1 MADEDPFALPDGY
14 GGTRRDET
22 QSDQPIVASS
32 FATGGDGAFAPWL
45 QPAETGAPDTPV
57 ERPTPWWRR
66 RVWLKR
72 GGLAILAS
80 FLLLLTWLAIA
91 APVSRTAQPIVPPQL
106 TLASSDGTPFVRA
119 GAITDRPVTIATLPP
134 HVPQAFLA
142 IEDRRFYDHWGID
155 PLGIGRALW
164 SNIKGDAGL
173 QGGSTITQ
181 QLAKITYLENR
192 RTIGRKLQEL
202 PIALWLEIWLTK
214 DEVLERYLSNAYFGD
229 NTYGL
234 RAASLHYFYRQPERL
249 TLTQSAMLAGL
260 MKAPSRY
267 APTRNLEGARARER
281 VVLAAMVE
289 AGYLTPDKARA
300 VPLASIDHR
309 PPPRLARGSY
319 FADWAMAEARTRRGG
334 AYAGEKVV
342 TTLDR
347 RLQRLAEQVA
357 RAGTPRGAQV
367 ALVAMRQNGEVV
379 AMVGGRDYDAS
390 PFNRATQAQR
400 QPGST
405 FKLVVYLA
413 ALRAGLTPDTMVSD
427 TPIDSGSYRPSN
439 AGGRYRGEI
448 TLRQAFARSSNVVAV
463 RLYNRLGHKAIQSAA
478 AELGITRTLPTNAS
492 VALGSADLTLIE
504 LTAAYAAIAEGEA
517 PVEPHALK
525 RSQKSFIDSLFD
537 SRTALGSRTVAQL
550 RDLLRSAVSD
560 GTGSA
565 ARLAVPTYGKTGTS
579 QDSRDALFVGYAGD
593 LVVGVWIGHDDN
605 RPLGN
610 ASGGGAPARIW
621 RNFMAQALPGAAPRP
636 KPAPEPLPI
645 PDIEIPAG
653 ILPPEITIDPDTGIG
668 VEGDIGS
675 VGVRI
680 NRDGLRVRPAPEPR
694 PPAEPPRVRVP
705 APSEGNR

>member
-14 GGTRRDET
+14 GGTRPDKVELR
-22 QSDQPIVASS
+22 SDSGSPS
-32 FATGGDGAFAPWL
+32 FAPGDDGAFAPWL
-45 QPAETGAPDTPV
+45 QPAESGASDTPV
-57 ERPTPWWRR
+57 KRPTPWWRR
-66 RVWLKR
+66 RIWLKR
-72 GGLAILAS
+72 AGLAILAL
-80 FLLLLTWLAIA
+80 FLLLLAWLAIA
-91 APVSRTAQPIVPPQL
+91 APVARTAQPIVPPQL

-119 GAITDRPVTIATLPP
+119 GAITDRAVRIADLPP
-134 HVPQAFLA
+134 HVAQAFLA

-164 SNIKGDAGL
+164 SNVKGDGGL

-202 PIALWLEIWLTK
+202 PIALWLEAWLTK
-214 DEVLERYLSNAYFGD
+214 DQILERYLSNAYFGD

-234 RAASLHYFYRQPERL
+234 RAASMHYFYRQPERL
-249 TLTQSAMLAGL
+249 TLTQAAMLAGL

-267 APTRNLEGARARER
+267 APTRNLEGAQARER

-289 AGYLTPDKARA
+289 AGYLTPEQARG
-300 VPLASIDHR
+300 VPLASVDHR
-309 PPPRLARGSY
+309 PPPSLARGSY
-319 FADWAMAEARTRRGG
+319 FADWAMAETRTERGK

-367 ALVAMRQNGEVV
+367 ALVAMRKNGEVV

-390 PFNRATQAQR
+390 PFNRATQAER

-405 FKLVVYLA
+405 FKLIVYLA
-413 ALRAGLTPDTMVSD
+413 ALRAGLTPDTIVSD
-427 TPIDSGSYRPSN
+427 TPIDSGSYRPGN

-463 RLYNRLGHKAIQSAA
+463 RLYNRLGHKAIQDAA
-478 AELGITRTLPTNAS
+478 DELGITRKMPTNAS
-492 VALGSADLTLIE
+492 VALGSANLTLIE
-504 LTAAYAAIAEGEA
+504 LTAAYAAVAEGEA

-525 RSQKSFIDSLFD
+525 RSEKGFIGALFD
-537 SRTALGSRTVAQL
+537 GRTALGSRTVEQL
-550 RDLLRSAVSD
+550 RDLLRAAVSD

-565 ARLAVPTYGKTGTS
+565 ARLAVPAYGKTGTS

-605 RPLGN
+605 RPLGS

-621 RNFMAQALPGAAPRP
+621 RSFMSQALPGAAPRP
-636 KPAPEPLPI
+636 KPKTEPLPI
-645 PDIEIPAG
+645 PDIEIPEG
-653 ILPPEITIDPDTGIG
+653 ILPPEITIDPDKGIG
-668 VEGDIGS
+668 VEGDIGG

-680 NRDGLRVRPAPEPR
+680 DREGLRVRPAPEPR
-694 PPAEPPRVRVP
+694 PPAAPP
-705 APSEGNR
+705 PSTPPTDGNR

>member
-1 MADEDPFALPDGY
+1 MADNDPFALPDGY
-14 GGTRRDET
+14 GGTLPPT
-22 QSDQPIVASS
+22 TGSPIQAPLVYAS
-32 FATGGDGAFAPWL
+32 DGAFAPWL
-45 QPAETGAPDTPV
+45 ETAETVAPDTPV

-66 RVWLKR
+66 PIWLKR

-80 FLLLLTWLAIA
+80 FLLLLGWLAIA

-134 HVPQAFLA
+134 HVAQAFLA

-181 QLAKITYLENR
+181 QLAKITYLENQ
-192 RTIGRKLQEL
+192 RTIGRKVQEL
-202 PIALWLEIWLTK
+202 PIALWLEVWLSK

-249 TLTQSAMLAGL
+249 TLTQAAMLAGL

-267 APTRNLEGARARER
+267 APTRNIEGAQSREKT
-281 VVLAAMVE
+281 VLAAMVE
-289 AGYLTPDKARA
+289 AGYLTPGQARA
-300 VPLASIDHR
+300 VPLASVDHR
-309 PPPRLARGSY
+309 PPPSLARGSY
-319 FADWAMAEARTRRGG
+319 FADWAMAEARTQRGG
-334 AYAGEKVV
+334 AYAGEKIV

-379 AMVGGRDYDAS
+379 AMVGGRDYAAS
-390 PFNRATQAQR
+390 PFNRATQAER

-405 FKLVVYLA
+405 FKLIVYLA

-427 TPIDSGSYRPSN
+427 TPIDSGSYRPGN

-463 RLYNRLGHKAIQSAA
+463 RLYNRLGHKAIQDAA
-478 AELGITRTLPTNAS
+478 DELGITRKLPTNAS
-492 VALGSADLTLIE
+492 VALGSANLTLVE
-504 LTAAYAAIAEGEA
+504 LTAAYAAVAEGEA

-525 RSQKSFIDSLFD
+525 RSQKGFIGSLFD
-537 SRTALGSRTVAQL
+537 NRTALGSRTVTQL

-565 ARLAVPTYGKTGTS
+565 ARLAVPAYGKTGTS

-605 RPLGN
+605 RPLGS

-636 KPAPEPLPI
+636 KPKPEPLPI
-645 PDIEIPAG
+645 PDIEIPEG
-653 ILPPEITIDPDTGIG
+653 ILPSEITIDPETGIG
-668 VEGDIGS
+668 IEGDIGG

-680 NRDGLRVRPAPEPR
+680 DREGLRVRPAPEPR
-694 PPAEPPRVRVP
+694 PPVTQPPVTP
-705 APSEGNR
+705 PTAAEGNR

>member
-1 MADEDPFALPDGY
+1 MADDDPFALPDGY
-14 GGTRRDET
+14 GGTRPPEPEMRYT
-22 QSDQPIVASS
+22 VPA
-32 FATGGDGAFAPWL
+32 ANGGDGTFAPWL
-45 QPAETGAPDTPV
+45 DPADIPSPQPAAET
-57 ERPTPWWRR
+57 RTPWWRR
-66 RVWLKR
+66 RIWLKR
-72 GGLAILAS
+72 AGLAIVVGFLA
-80 FLLLLTWLAIA
+80 LLAWLAIF

-119 GAITDRPVTIATLPP
+119 GAITDRAVRIADLPP
-134 HVPQAFLA
+134 HVAQAFLA

-164 SNIKGDAGL
+164 SNIRGDAGL

-181 QLAKITYLENR
+181 QLAKITYLENQ

-202 PIALWLEIWLTK
+202 PIALWLEAWLSK
-214 DEVLERYLSNAYFGD
+214 DQILERYLSNAYFGD

-249 TLTQSAMLAGL
+249 TLTQAAMLAGL

-267 APTRNLEGARARER
+267 APTRNIKGAQSREKT
-281 VVLAAMVE
+281 VLAAMVA
-289 AGYLTPDKARA
+289 AGYLTADRARA
-300 VPLASIDHR
+300 VPLATVDHR
-309 PPPRLARGSY
+309 PPPNLARGSY
-319 FADWAMAEARTRRGG
+319 FADWAMREARTERGS

-347 RLQRLAEQVA
+347 RLQRLADQVA
-357 RAGTPRGAQV
+357 RSGAPRGAQV
-367 ALVAMRQNGEVV
+367 ALVAMRKNGEVV

-405 FKLVVYLA
+405 FKLIVYLA
-413 ALRAGLTPDTMVSD
+413 ALRAGLTPDTLVSD
-427 TPIDSGSYRPSN
+427 TPIDSGSYRPGN

-448 TLRQAFARSSNVVAV
+448 TLRQAFAHSSNVVAV
-463 RLYNRLGHKAIQSAA
+463 RLYNRLGHEAIQRAA
-478 AELGITRTLPTNAS
+478 NELGITRTLPTNAS

-504 LTAAYAAIAEGEA
+504 LTAAYAAVAAGKA

-525 RSQKSFIDSLFD
+525 RPEKGFFGSLFD
-537 SRTALGSRTVAQL
+537 NRKALGSHTVDQL
-550 RDLLRSAVSD
+550 RDLLRAAVNT
-560 GTGSA
+560 GTGNA
-565 ARLAVPTYGKTGTS
+565 ARLSVPAYGKTGTS

-605 RPLGN
+605 RPLGS

-621 RNFMAQALPGAAPRP
+621 RNFMAGALPGAAPRP
-636 KPAPEPLPI
+636 KPRPEPLPT
-645 PDIEIPAG
+645 PEITLPEG
-653 ILPPEITIDPDTGIG
+653 ILPPEITIDPDNGVGI
-668 VEGDIGS
+668 EGDIGG

-680 NRDGLRVRPAPEPR
+680 DREGVRVTAPDPR
-694 PPAEPPRVRVP
+694 PPVAPPPGGPPGEDGR
-705 APSEGNR
+705 